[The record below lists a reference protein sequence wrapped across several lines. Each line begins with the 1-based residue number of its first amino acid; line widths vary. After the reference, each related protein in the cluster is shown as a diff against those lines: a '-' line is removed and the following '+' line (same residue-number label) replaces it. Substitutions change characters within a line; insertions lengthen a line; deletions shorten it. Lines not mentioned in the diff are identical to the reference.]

1 MRLRKMLLTLGLLAM
16 PTVLT
21 AQWAHYADAG
31 GWTHSL
37 LAAPGGGWVV
47 AGTGDIFKLSNA
59 GQVLWGQR
67 FTGGPPYASCRRA
80 WSTPDGGYLAAVDYN
95 FGGTATLFKLS
106 ASGGVVWQKTYTLA
120 NAALDVF
127 CPTHDGGAIMA
138 GRFDTDLLV
147 CGCSSDGEIVWQRS
161 YGTGLI
167 EWATAAA
174 ETSDG
179 GILVLGQC
187 APPETGI
194 ADDIWVLKLAATG
207 EVEWQKRIGGAAMD
221 LGEQVFQTADGGYL
235 IAGHSASF
243 ATDGRSLFWLLK
255 LSPAGIV
262 ERQLTLDHPYGGR
275 MWPAAGGPFLAL
287 FSAPPPDSLTAQ
299 GQIVIVLIAQD
310 GAIVRETPYPSTVY
324 SLGAEAAIQTQGGGW
339 LLAVGEDDAHVL
351 KLESSGRV
359 EWKNIYG
366 SAYSPDKISALSLA
380 PDGGY
385 VMAGTTSSLGG
396 SQNATWI
403 MKTAA
408 DGSINTNCYFIEHA
422 IVGPSDEPG
431 TSKEVAATVADTDA
445 VTQNTWLVASA
456 ADIPF
461 TPWGPAALPALGKP
475 TSTLKIGVT
484 TGAGTTSPSAGS
496 HTYATGTEVQIS
508 VAPKTDYLF
517 NGWSGNVSVY
527 QSSFSIVM
535 DGDKEIMAGLSYDG
549 PPGPIEEWVAKHC
562 VIASAAY
569 GDPSHPDVKMLRE
582 FRDHY
587 LMKSPLGRSLVDL
600 YYRYSPLMARFVEK
614 HPALKAVSRTALYPA
629 VALGYVL
636 ELFN

>member
-1 MRLRKMLLTLGLLAM
+1 MRLQKMFLTFGLLAAATM
-16 PTVLT
+16 LS
-21 AQWAHYADAG
+21 AQWAHYTDAG
-31 GWTHSL
+31 GWPHSL
-37 LAAPGGGWVV
+37 LEAPGGGWIV
-47 AGTGDIFKLSNA
+47 ASTGNIFKLSNA

-67 FTGGPPYASCRRA
+67 FTGGPPNAYCRRA
-80 WSTPDGGYLAAVDYN
+80 WSTPDGGYLAAVDSN

-106 ASGGVVWQKTYTLA
+106 ASGGVVWERTYTLA

-127 CPTHDGGAIMA
+127 CPTPDGGAIMA
-138 GRFDTDLLV
+138 GRFDTDLLL
-147 CGCSSDGEIVWQRS
+147 CRCASDGEIVWQRS
-161 YGTGLI
+161 YGTSLI

-174 ETSDG
+174 VTSDG
-179 GILVLGQC
+179 GILVLGQG

-207 EVEWQKRIGGAAMD
+207 EVEWQKRIGGAATD

-235 IAGHSASF
+235 IAGHAASF
-243 ATDGRSLFWLLK
+243 DTGGRSLFWLLK
-255 LSPAGIV
+255 LSSAGV
-262 ERQLTLDHPYGGR
+262 VVRQLTLDHPYGGR
-275 MWPAAGGPFLAL
+275 MWPAADGSYLAL
-287 FSAPPPDSLTAQ
+287 FSAPPPDSQATQ
-299 GQIVIVLIAQD
+299 GQIVIVLVSQD
-310 GAIVRETPYPSTVY
+310 GAIVRETHYPSAVY
-324 SLGAEAAIQTQGGGW
+324 SLGAEAAIQTQDGGW

-351 KLESSGRV
+351 KLGSSGQV
-359 EWKNIYG
+359 GWKNIYG
-366 SAYSPDKISALSLA
+366 SDYSPDSISVLNQG

-385 VMAGTTSSLGG
+385 VMAGTTSSWGG
-396 SQNATWI
+396 WQNATWV

-408 DGSINTNCYFIEHA
+408 DGSINPNCYFITPA
-422 IVGPSDEPG
+422 VVGPVDGPG
-431 TSKEVAATVADTDA
+431 TSKEVAATVADTAA
-445 VTQNTWLVASA
+445 VPQNTGLVASA

-461 TPWGPAALPALGKP
+461 TPWGPAALPALGKL
-475 TSTLKIGVT
+475 TSTLKIGIT

-535 DGDKEIMAGLSYDG
+535 DGDKEIKAGLAYDG

-587 LMKSPLGRSLVDL
+587 LMKSPLGRSLVEL
-600 YYRYSPLMARFVEK
+600 YYRYSPLMARFIEQ
-614 HPALKAVSRTALYPA
+614 HPDLKAVSRTALCPA

-636 ELFN
+636 ELFD